1 MGDPESMAMARSY
14 YAQAIKLNPKNVRAL
29 YGLFLAMSTEETLA
43 KLQKPSLF
51 RSNSLDGMTSNPRQS
66 IVIIS

>member
-29 YGLFLAMSTEETLA
+29 YGLFLV
-43 KLQKPSLF
+43 SL
-51 RSNSLDGMTSNPRQS
+51 
-66 IVIIS
+66 